1 MVLNIRTSEANK
13 IVVSEL
19 TKRMFPQG
27 QSENVISRI
36 ALTFS
41 ISGGA
46 RLDLSKIRDSKGKEY
61 REETLFG
68 ANRAFYVALVCQHYG
83 IHKES
88 IDLPRYLKMHV
99 DDGLEKLYKIFNDNK
114 SYTGLD
120 FLVEHIERGSE
131 SLVDVT
137 AGAIINDK
145 NPTPAKKH
153 VVGPITLR
161 FGHSLDEV
169 RTPIRVVLND
179 TNVHDNPHIA
189 VAGSLGSEK
198 AGFAKAILSQ
208 LTEESAGVINF
219 LYLDLKGIKNDD
231 AKAMQPFFDRTKTT
245 FVSALEK
252 PFPFN
257 PLMFIDNVNEQNRLR
272 GISKFVDIITSYAPQ
287 MGATQTQQLKDA
299 TKEAF
304 ARKKGGAYPSM
315 RDLSNCLSDAIGS
328 KPDTL
333 TDTMNTLTSS
343 ELFAIKTDA
352 KNNFLN
358 QNYYFSISDDLD
370 KTIRLTSAFLTIYY
384 LYNTFMNM
392 ENAPVTNGVQAMRYV
407 LVIDE
412 AQYLFRDRKLQE
424 LVERMLREVR
434 SKGVA
439 VMLLSQGI
447 EEFNQPTLDFSSMCA
462 NAVLLG
468 INDRLNL
475 KPMSRFLG
483 LGDAETRLLGQS
495 IMKIQKGQ
503 AVTNVKEFKKGE
515 LFEVEQYWK

>member
-13 IVVSEL
+13 TVVSEL

-46 RLDLSKIRDSKGKEY
+46 RLDLSNIRDSKGKEY

-68 ANRAFYVALVCQHYG
+68 ANKAFYVALVCQHYG

-99 DDGLEKLYKIFNDNK
+99 DDGLEKLNKLFTDNK

-120 FLVEHIERGSE
+120 FLIDHIERGSE
-131 SLVDVT
+131 ALVDVT

-153 VVGPITLR
+153 FTGPVTLR
-161 FGHSLDEV
+161 FGYSLDEA
-169 RTPIRVVLND
+169 RTPIQVVLND
-179 TNVHDNPHIA
+179 TNVHANPHIA
-189 VAGSLGSEK
+189 VAGGSTAERTE
-198 AGFAKAILSQ
+198 FAKSILSQ
-208 LTEESAGVINF
+208 LTETSAGSINF
-219 LYLDLKGIKNDD
+219 LYLDLKGLRSDD
-231 AKAMQPFFDRTKTT
+231 AKAMQPFFDRTKTMLIN
-245 FVSALEK
+245 ALEK

-257 PLMFIDNVNEQNRLR
+257 PLMFIDNVNEKNRLK
-272 GISKFVDIITSYAPQ
+272 GISKFVDIVTSYAPR

-315 RDLSNCLSDAIGS
+315 RDVSDCLTDANGS
-328 KPDTL
+328 KADSL
-333 TDTMNTLTSS
+333 TEILRSLSS
-343 ELFAIKTDA
+343 NELFASKADT
-352 KNNFLN
+352 KNSFIN
-358 QNYYFSISDDLD
+358 QNYYFSLPGDVD
-370 KTIRLTSAFLTIYY
+370 KTIHLTSTFLTIYY

-407 LVIDE
+407 LVINE
-412 AQYLFRDRKLQE
+412 AQGLFKDRKVQDL
-424 LVERMLREVR
+424 LERMLRETR

-439 VMLLSQGI
+439 AVLLSQGI
-447 EEFNQPTLDFSSMCA
+447 EEFNQSTFDFSSMCA
-462 NAVLLG
+462 NAVLLDV
-468 INDRLNL
+468 NDLLNL

-483 LGDAETRLLGQS
+483 LGDSEANLLGQS
-495 IMKIQKGQ
+495 MSKIQKGQ
-503 AVTNVKEFKKGE
+503 AVANVEEFKRGE
-515 LFEVEQYWK
+515 LFEVEQY

>member
-13 IVVSEL
+13 TVVSEL

-41 ISGGA
+41 ISGGV

-99 DDGLEKLYKIFNDNK
+99 DDGLEKLNKIFTDNK

-120 FLVEHIERGSE
+120 FLIDHIERGSE
-131 SLVDVT
+131 ALVDVT

-153 VVGPITLR
+153 FASPITLR
-161 FGHSLDEV
+161 FGHSLDEA

-179 TNVHDNPHIA
+179 TNVHTNPHIA
-189 VAGSLGSEK
+189 VAGDSATERTE
-198 AGFAKAILSQ
+198 FAKSIISQ
-208 LTEESAGVINF
+208 LTEHSAGTINF
-219 LYLDLKGIKNDD
+219 LYLDLKGLKSDD
-231 AKAMQPFFDRTKTT
+231 KKAMQPFFDRTKTT
-245 FVSALEK
+245 LINVLEQ

-257 PLMFIDNVNEQNRLR
+257 PLMFIDNVNEKNRLK
-272 GISKFVDIITSYAPQ
+272 GISKFVDIVTSYAPR

-304 ARKKGGAYPSM
+304 ARKKGGVYPSM
-315 RDLSNCLSDAIGS
+315 RDVSDCLTDATGN
-328 KPDTL
+328 KADTL
-333 TDTMNTLTSS
+333 TEIMRSLSNN
-343 ELFAIKTDA
+343 ELFTSKPAA
-352 KNNFLN
+352 KNSFLN
-358 QNYYFSISDDLD
+358 QNYYFSLPGDMD
-370 KTIRLTSAFLTIYY
+370 KTIHLTSTFLTIYY
-384 LYNTFMNM
+384 IYNTFMNM
-392 ENAPVTNGVQAMRYV
+392 ENVPVTNGVQAMRYV
-407 LVIDE
+407 LLIEE
-412 AQYLFRDRKLQE
+412 AHVLFKDKKLQA
-424 LVERMLREVR
+424 LLERMLREIH

-439 VMLLSQGI
+439 VVLLPQGI
-447 EEFNQPTLDFSSMCA
+447 EEFNQPMFDFSSMCE
-462 NAVLLG
+462 NSVLLE
-468 INDRLNL
+468 IKDRMNSKLIS
-475 KPMSRFLG
+475 KFLG
-483 LGDAETRLLGQS
+483 FSEAETKVLSQS
-495 IMKIQKGQ
+495 MGKIKKGQ
-503 AVTNVKEFKKGE
+503 AVANVKEFKRGE
-515 LFEVEQYWK
+515 LFNLS

>member
-13 IVVSEL
+13 TVVSEL

-99 DDGLEKLYKIFNDNK
+99 DDGLEKLNKIFTDNK

-120 FLVEHIERGSE
+120 FLIDHIERGSE
-131 SLVDVT
+131 ALMDVT

-153 VVGPITLR
+153 FVGPVTLQ
-161 FGHSLDEV
+161 FGHSLDEAH
-169 RTPIRVVLND
+169 TPISVVLND
-179 TNVHDNPHIA
+179 THVHNNPHIA
-189 VAGSLGSEK
+189 VAGDAGDERT
-198 AGFAKAILSQ
+198 GFAKSILSQ
-208 LTEESAGVINF
+208 LTENSADTINF
-219 LYLDLKGIKNDD
+219 LYLDLKGLKNDD
-231 AKAMQPFFDRTKTT
+231 VKAMQPFFDRTKTT
-245 FVSALEK
+245 FIDTFEK

-257 PLMFIDNVNEQNRLR
+257 PLMFIDNVNEKNRIK

-315 RDLSNCLSDAIGS
+315 RDVSKCLSDAIGS
-328 KPDTL
+328 KADAL
-333 TDTMNTLTSS
+333 IEIMRSLGSD
-343 ELFAIKTDA
+343 ELFASKTET
-352 KNNFLN
+352 KNSFLN
-358 QNYYFSISDDLD
+358 QNYYFSLSGSVD
-370 KTIRLTSAFLTIYY
+370 KTIRLTSTFLVIYY
-384 LYNTFMNM
+384 IYSTFMNM
-392 ENAPVTNGVQAMRYV
+392 KNAPATDGVQAMRYV
-407 LVIDE
+407 LLIDE
-412 AQYLFRDRKLQE
+412 AHVLFHDKKLQD
-424 LVERMLREVR
+424 LLERMLLEVR
-434 SKGVA
+434 SKGIA
-439 VMLLSQGI
+439 VVLLSHEI
-447 EEFNQPTLDFSSMCA
+447 EAFNQPTFELSSMFG
-462 NAVLLG
+462 NTVLLK
-468 INDRLNL
+468 IEDCLDTT
-475 KPMSRFLG
+475 PMSKFMNLSENEA
-483 LGDAETRLLGQS
+483 LVLNQS
-495 IMKIQKGQ
+495 IGQ
-503 AVTNVKEFKKGE
+503 IKDGLAVGNVKGFRKGE
-515 LFEVEQYWK
+515 LFEIEQYLK